1 MSQKEDE
8 DAKIL
13 KFMGVDSFESGFHKL
28 WKVVGNLDLMVS
40 KITELQA
47 VQFLKYDKHF
57 DNIANHSANG

>member
-1 MSQKEDE
+1 
-8 DAKIL
+8 
-13 KFMGVDSFESGFHKL
+13 MGVDSFESGFHKL